1 MAVPLSPAA
10 LVAALR
16 AEGVTVVE
24 TPGWRTHTRTGP
36 GRPWGEVHG
45 VMLHHTVTK
54 GSARTVQICRDGYP
68 GLPGPLCH
76 GVIAKDGTVYL
87 VGSGRTNHAGGGD
100 PVVLQQ
106 VIAESYKTRPPTP
119 TKGNDNGQDGNAR
132 FYGFECENLGDGK
145 DPWSAAQ
152 VEAMVRVSAA
162 ICRRH
167 TTKTATWTAKSTIG
181 HLEWQRGKVD
191 PRPAPGGADVSMPSI
206 RARIAERL
214 AKPADWSPDAPP
226 EKKPE
231 KPPTQKPAPAP
242 AGSYIVKR
250 GDSLY
255 GIARTSGLTLAQLI
269 DLNPQLIHPGHRLR
283 VRK

>member
-1 MAVPLSPAA
+1 MAAPLTPAA

-24 TPGWRTHTRTGP
+24 TPGWSIHTRTGP

-45 VMLHHTVTK
+45 VMLHHTVTR
-54 GSARTVQICRDGYP
+54 GTARTVQICRDGYP

-100 PVVLQQ
+100 GAVLQQ
-106 VIAESYKTRPPTP
+106 VIAESYKTRPTP
-119 TKGNDNGQDGNAR
+119 STKGNDDGQDGNAR

-145 DPWSAAQ
+145 DPWPEAQ
-152 VEAMVRVSAA
+152 VEAMVRASAA

-167 TTKTATWTAKSTIG
+167 TTKTVTWTAKSTIG
-181 HLEWQRGKVD
+181 HLEWQKGKID
-191 PRPAPGGADVSMPSI
+191 PRPAPGGADVAMPSI

-214 AKPADWSPDAPP
+214 ANPADWSPAAPP

-231 KPPTQKPAPAP
+231 KKTPAPAP
-242 AGSYIVKR
+242 PPAVTHYVVRR

-255 GIARTSGLTLAQLI
+255 GIARASGLTLTQLV
-269 DLNPQLIHPGHRLR
+269 DLNPQLIHPGHRIR